1 MKASQQRLTVEGIET
16 SRREMELLL
25 MHAAC
30 LDKAA
35 LTARAGDLCPDGTK
49 RVFDSFIVRRGLHE
63 PVHRIIGYREF
74 HGLKLSLNPQTL
86 EPRDDTECLVETALK
101 FVENHAAGLRFLDLG
116 TGTGAV
122 ALALLSELPATVAVA
137 TDISEDALKMASD
150 NARANGFEDRFRPV
164 LSDWFDSID
173 AECKKFDFIVSNP
186 PYIASADMDD
196 LQAEVRLFDPVMAL
210 DGGKDGLDAYRV
222 ILSESAAC
230 LQAGG
235 FLALE
240 TGYNQQ
246 IPVTQIARNHGWKV
260 LDCGHDMSGHERSL
274 VFRRARD

>member
-1 MKASQQRLTVEGIET
+1 
-16 SRREMELLL
+16 
-25 MHAAC
+25 
-30 LDKAA
+30 
-35 LTARAGDLCPDGTK
+35 
-49 RVFDSFIVRRGLHE
+49 
-63 PVHRIIGYREF
+63 
-74 HGLKLSLNPQTL
+74 
-86 EPRDDTECLVETALK
+86 
-101 FVENHAAGLRFLDLG
+101 
-116 TGTGAV
+116 
-122 ALALLSELPATVAVA
+122 
-137 TDISEDALKMASD
+137 
-150 NARANGFEDRFRPV
+150 
-164 LSDWFDSID
+164 
-173 AECKKFDFIVSNP
+173 
-186 PYIASADMDD
+186 MDD

-240 TGYNQQ
+240 TGYNQR